1 MPQITF
7 APQSQQGPITAGF
20 TIDLDGDYIVLV
32 GENNSG
38 KSSILQSI
46 FKKCLTDNTPQNM
59 NNVCLLLPDRIY
71 VDTNTQVGG
80 RILTHYNQELANTIS
95 GNNRGY
101 NAPSNGPLG
110 SELPKLLLN
119 HTDLYEQLG
128 SLLNLLDYFGFP
140 RSRIQG
146 PQEVTFEN
154 ISVMFQ
160 GSGLRSIFG
169 ILAAL
174 TDDNI
179 KLLLIDE
186 PELGLEA
193 RYQKLLRDL
202 LLEASREGPK
212 QKQIIVST
220 HSHLFLNRQTYQS
233 NYKVARAN
241 GAMSLAPVSSE
252 ADLYDITFKLL
263 GSSAEDLFFPNNF
276 LIVEGATDQII
287 ANKIME
293 LKRINKTKIKV
304 VSASGID
311 NVENILNA
319 VYNSVLPF
327 VVSDSPYKDRI
338 VALIDQ
344 PNTQG
349 QQTYEKLQKVLK
361 DRLFELSAPSLEEFF
376 PEELYTRCGRVK
388 ADEIR
393 EIEKAKDH
401 LEKKRLKTALAT
413 AIADTLTIDGL
424 PTFKVFAD
432 AIDKAK

>member
-7 APQSQQGPITAGF
+7 QTQSQQGPINADF

-32 GENNSG
+32 GENNAG
-38 KSSILQSI
+38 KSSILQCI
-46 FKKCLTDNTPQNM
+46 FKRCASHSTPQNID
-59 NNVCLLLPDRIY
+59 NVCFLLPDRIY

-80 RILTHYNQELANTIS
+80 QTLTSYNQELANTI
-95 GNNRGY
+95 GVNNRVY
-101 NAPSNGPLG
+101 NVPNNGPF
-110 SELPKLLLN
+110 SSNLPKLLLN
-119 HTDLYEQLG
+119 HTDFWEQLG
-128 SLLNLLDYFGFP
+128 RLRPLLNYFGFP
-140 RSRIQG
+140 QSRIQG

-193 RYQKLLRDL
+193 RNKKLLRDL
-202 LLEASREGPK
+202 LLEASK

-241 GAMSLAPVSSE
+241 GEMSLTPVSSE
-252 ADLYDITFKLL
+252 ADLYNITFKLL

-293 LKRINKTKIKV
+293 LKGIDKTKIKV

-349 QQTYEKLQKVLK
+349 QQTYEKLQTMLA
-361 DRLFELSAPSLEEFF
+361 DRLLELSAPSLEEFF
-376 PEELYTRCGRVK
+376 PEELYTRCGKVK
-388 ADEIR
+388 TDELR
-393 EIEKAKDH
+393 EMAKAKHH

-413 AIADTLTIDGL
+413 AIAETLTRDDL
-424 PTFKVFAD
+424 STFNIFAE
-432 AIDKAK
+432 AIDKAV

>member
-1 MPQITF
+1 MPRIAFTT
-7 APQSQQGPITAGF
+7 QSQQGPITAGF
-20 TIDLDGDYIVLV
+20 TIDLSGDYIALV

-38 KSSILQSI
+38 KSSILQCI
-46 FKKCLTDNTPQNM
+46 FKKCASGDPYNLD
-59 NNVCLLLPDRIY
+59 NVCFLLPDRIY
-71 VDTNTQVGG
+71 VDINTQVG
-80 RILTHYNQELANTIS
+80 RQTLDAYNSELANTIAS
-95 GNNRGY
+95 NNRPY
-101 NAPSNGPLG
+101 NAPGNGPAS

-119 HTDLYEQLG
+119 HTDLQEQLG
-128 SLLNLLDYFGFP
+128 RLDVFLEYFGFP
-140 RSRIQG
+140 QPRIRRA
-146 PQEVTFEN
+146 QEVHFDN
-154 ISVMFQ
+154 VSVMFQ

-174 TDDNI
+174 TDDTVRLI
-179 KLLLIDE
+179 LIDE

-202 LLEASREGPK
+202 LVEASKE
-212 QKQIIVST
+212 KQIIVST
-220 HSHLFLNRQTYQS
+220 HSHLFLNRQKYHS
-233 NYKVARAN
+233 NYTVKRKN
-241 GAMSLAPVSSE
+241 GEMTLAPVSSE
-252 ADLYDITFKLL
+252 ADLYNITFKLL

-287 ANKIME
+287 ANRIME
-293 LKRINKTKIKV
+293 LKDIDKTKIKV

-349 QQTYEKLQKVLK
+349 QQTYEKLQSVLA

-376 PEELYTRCGRVK
+376 PEELYTRCGR
-388 ADEIR
+388 AGHI
-393 EIEKAKDH
+393 
-401 LEKKRLKTALAT
+401 
-413 AIADTLTIDGL
+413 
-424 PTFKVFAD
+424 
-432 AIDKAK
+432 

>member
-7 APQSQQGPITAGF
+7 TTQSQQGPITAGF
-20 TIDLDGDYIVLV
+20 TIDLSGDYIALV

-38 KSSILQSI
+38 KSSILQCV
-46 FKKCLTDNTPQNM
+46 FKKCASGDPYSLE
-59 NNVCLLLPDRIY
+59 NVCLLLPDRIY
-71 VDTNTQVGG
+71 VDVNTQVGI
-80 RILTHYNQELANTIS
+80 RKLVDYNVDFVNS
-95 GNNRGY
+95 MGDHNRGY
-101 NAPSNGPLG
+101 QAPNNNPLS

-119 HTDLYEQLG
+119 HTDLQEQLNR
-128 SLLNLLDYFGFP
+128 LLVLLEYFGFP
-140 RSRIQG
+140 RSRIRQA
-146 PQEVTFEN
+146 QEVTFDDV
-154 ISVMFQ
+154 SVIFQ

-169 ILAAL
+169 ILAGL
-174 TDDNI
+174 TDDTV
-179 KLLLIDE
+179 KLMLIDE

-202 LLEASREGPK
+202 LVEASKEK
-212 QKQIIVST
+212 LIIVST
-220 HSHLFLNRQTYQS
+220 HSHLFLNRQAYHS
-233 NYKVARAN
+233 NYTVKREN
-241 GAMSLAPVSSE
+241 GGMSLVPVSSE

-276 LIVEGATDQII
+276 LIVEGATDQVI

-293 LKRINKTKIKV
+293 LKGIDKTKIKV

-311 NVENILNA
+311 NVENFINA

-338 VALIDQ
+338 VALIDK

-349 QQTYEKLQKVLK
+349 QQTYEKLQRALA

-376 PEELYTRCGRVK
+376 PDELYSRCGKVK
-388 ADEIR
+388 ADELR
-393 EIEKAKDH
+393 EIARARDH
-401 LEKKRLKTALAT
+401 LEKKRLKSALAT
-413 AIADTLTIDGL
+413 AIASTLTSDDL
-424 PTFKVFAD
+424 ATFKVFAD

>member
-1 MPQITF
+1 M
-7 APQSQQGPITAGF
+7 
-20 TIDLDGDYIVLV
+20 VR
-32 GENNSG
+32 NNAG
-38 KSSILQSI
+38 KSSILQCI
-46 FKKCLTDNTPQNM
+46 FKRCASHSAPYNVD
-59 NNVCLLLPDRIY
+59 NVCFLLPDRIY
-71 VDTNTQVGG
+71 LDTNTQVGV
-80 RILTHYNQELANTIS
+80 RTLVIFNQELANTIS
-95 GNNRGY
+95 VNNKGY
-101 NAPSNGPLG
+101 NVANNGPFS

-119 HTDLYEQLG
+119 HTDLHEQLG
-128 SLLNLLDYFGFP
+128 RLLTLLDYFGFP

-146 PQEVTFEN
+146 PQEVTFGN

-179 KLLLIDE
+179 KLILINE
-186 PELGLEA
+186 RGLGREVS
-193 RYQKLLRDL
+193 YQKLLRDL
-202 LLEASREGPK
+202 LLETYK

-220 HSHLFLNRQTYQS
+220 HSHLFLNRQTYQT
-233 NYKVARAN
+233 NYKVSRAN
-241 GAMSLAPVSSE
+241 GEMGITPVSSE
-252 ADLYDITFKLL
+252 ADLYNITFKLL

-293 LKRINKTKIKV
+293 LKGTDKTKIKV
-304 VSASGID
+304 VSASGIA

-349 QQTYEKLQKVLK
+349 QQTYEKLQTVLK

-388 ADEIR
+388 ADELR
-393 EIEKAKDH
+393 EIAKAKDH

-413 AIADTLTIDGL
+413 AIADTLTRDDL
-424 PTFKVFAD
+424 PTFKEFAD
-432 AIDKAK
+432 AMEKAK

>member
-1 MPQITF
+1 MPVISFTLEN
-7 APQSQQGPITAGF
+7 QQGPLPARF
-20 TIDLDGDYIVLV
+20 QMNLEGDYIALV

-38 KSSILQSI
+38 KSSILQCI
-46 FKKCLTDNTPQNM
+46 FKRCFTNNSPQNID
-59 NNVCLLLPDRIY
+59 NVCFLLPDRIY

-80 RILTHYNQELANTIS
+80 RTLAQYNQDLANTIG

-101 NAPSNGPLG
+101 NAPNNGPFS

-119 HTDLYEQLG
+119 HTDFEEQLG
-128 SLLNLLDYFGFP
+128 RLRRLLIYFGFP
-140 RSRIQG
+140 QSRIQG
-146 PQEVTFEN
+146 PQEVTFQG

-174 TDDNI
+174 TDDKI

-193 RYQKLLRDL
+193 RNQKLLRDL
-202 LLEASREGPK
+202 LLEVSKE
-212 QKQIIVST
+212 KQIIVST

-233 NYKVARAN
+233 NYTVKREN
-241 GAMSLAPVSSE
+241 GAMSITPVSSE
-252 ADLYDITFKLL
+252 ADLYNITFKLL

-293 LKRINKTKIKV
+293 LKGIDKSKIKV

-327 VVSDSPYKDRI
+327 VVSDSPYRNRI
-338 VALIDQ
+338 VALIDK

-349 QQTYEKLQKVLK
+349 QQTYERLQNLLD
-361 DRLFELSAPSLEEFF
+361 DRLFVLPEPSLEEFY
-376 PEELYTRCGRVK
+376 PEELYERCGKVK
-388 ADEIR
+388 ADELR
-393 EIEKAKDH
+393 EIAKIKDH
-401 LEKKRLKTALAT
+401 LEKKRLKTDLAT
-413 AIADTLTIDGL
+413 AIANTLTGDDL
-424 PTFKVFAD
+424 ATFGIFVA

>member
-1 MPQITF
+1 MPRITF
-7 APQSQQGPITAGF
+7 TTQSQQGPIITGF
-20 TIDLDGDYIVLV
+20 TIDLNGDYIALV

-38 KSSILQSI
+38 KSSILQCI
-46 FKKCLTDNTPQNM
+46 FKKCSSGDPYNLE
-59 NNVCLLLPDRIY
+59 NVCILLPERIY
-71 VDTNTQVGG
+71 VDDNTQVGG
-80 RILTHYNQELANTIS
+80 RTLVNYNSELANTIS

-101 NAPSNGPLG
+101 NTPANGPVS

-128 SLLNLLDYFGFP
+128 RLLGFLEYFGFP
-140 RSRIQG
+140 QSRVRRA
-146 PQEVTFEN
+146 QEVHFDDV
-154 ISVMFQ
+154 SVMFQ

-174 TDDNI
+174 TDDTVR
-179 KLLLIDE
+179 LILMDE

-202 LLEASREGPK
+202 LVEASKEK
-212 QKQIIVST
+212 LIIVST
-220 HSHLFLNRQTYQS
+220 HSHLFLNRQTYHS
-233 NYKVARAN
+233 NYTVKREN
-241 GAMSLAPVSSE
+241 GGISLAPVSSE

-293 LKRINKTKIKV
+293 LKGIDKTKIKV

-338 VALIDQ
+338 VALIDE
-344 PNTQG
+344 PNKQG
-349 QQTYEKLQKVLK
+349 QQTYEKLQRVLA
-361 DRLFELSAPSLEEFF
+361 DRLFVLSAPSLEEFY
-376 PEELYTRCGRVK
+376 PDEIYTRCGRIK
-388 ADEIR
+388 ADELR
-393 EIEKAKDH
+393 EIDKAKDH

-413 AIADTLTIDGL
+413 AIASTLNRDDL
-424 PTFKVFAD
+424 ATFKVFAD
-432 AIDKAK
+432 AMDMAK